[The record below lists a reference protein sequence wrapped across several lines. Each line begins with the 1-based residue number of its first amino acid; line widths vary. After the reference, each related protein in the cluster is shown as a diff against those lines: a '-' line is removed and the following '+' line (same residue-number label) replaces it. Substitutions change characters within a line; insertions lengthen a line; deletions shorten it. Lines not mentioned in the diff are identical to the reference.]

1 MRLFSPFFLFRRRR
15 SSWWLFLKKK
25 THTSLK
31 KKKKSH
37 SSQPVGGGIASISG
51 LLNIVSRPSGG
62 IFSDLLSARFGH
74 RSRITWLFAAAFGG
88 GLFMLIFGLVPTLP
102 AAVVLMVA
110 FSVLYEQA
118 CGATYSLV
126 PFVSNRSPGLVS
138 GFVSAGGTAGAAIWN
153 GQVFR
158 SQTQKD
164 YRNMGIIM
172 MSVSLLGFLLEWP
185 AWGGI
190 VRGPKAGATE
200 QDYYRSEYT
209 VEEQAQGLHTRA
221 MNFAHEASVHGGS
234 QHGGSAFGSRK
245 SSRTN
250 LSSMSRN
257 ASKGDLAGAVKP
269 GDDSAR
275 GDVAKL

>member
-1 MRLFSPFFLFRRRR
+1 ML
-15 SSWWLFLKKK
+15 
-25 THTSLK
+25 
-31 KKKKSH
+31 
-37 SSQPVGGGIASISG
+37 
-51 LLNIVSRPSGG
+51 
-62 IFSDLLSARFGH
+62 SDLLSARFGH
-74 RSRITWLFAAAFGG
+74 RSRITWLFAAAFFG
-88 GLFMLIFGLVPTLP
+88 GLFMLVFGLVPSLP
-102 AAVVLMVA
+102 AAIALMVF
-110 FSVLYEQA
+110 FSFLYEQA

-153 GQVFR
+153 GQIFR

-172 MSVSLLGFLLEWP
+172 MAVSTLCFLIEWP

-209 VEEQAQGLHTRA
+209 AEEQARGLHTRA

-245 SSRTN
+245 GSRTN
-250 LSSMSRN
+250 LSRA
-257 ASKGDLAGAVKP
+257 ASKGDLAGSVVKP
-269 GDDSAR
+269 VDDSAR
-275 GDVAKL
+275 AGDAAKI